1 MSDEMGFKFSLRELQ
16 NIASKIADKIIKEY
30 PGISK
35 YDEEE
40 IKEIAISRMNDYLN
54 IKTTIKNIKIS
65 EGDID
70 E

>member
-1 MSDEMGFKFSLRELQ
+1 MGFKFSLRELQ